1 MCQVVLEP
9 CCPSTALWCATILAL
24 ETRSPFFS
32 MLPNRVNYLHA
43 TVQNNSMLTVG
54 IVRSTEYISNKHYRS
69 LTTWIHKNNH
79 LNTKSTHQTHGSGR
93 PTAASTRETRF
104 LARKSPETGRKTPES
119 ARPAASAR
127 GGGGIRSYRSE
138 LGARWPDSG
147 ANRPKSP
154 ARRPSK
160 VSCVGGGAESA
171 RCEWIRRPRRVQ
183 TGGGMGWGLK
193 TLNGLTGDP
202 KS

>member
-1 MCQVVLEP
+1 MFYIFFLNFKFWKRKIRNLTGKRFPEP
-9 CCPSTALWCATILAL
+9 TGNGKFYRKPV
-24 ETRSPFFS
+24 FS
-32 MLPNRVNYLHA
+32 VRKTFPCTKYMGKIIYLINYE
-43 TVQNNSMLTVG
+43 Q
-54 IVRSTEYISNKHYRS
+54 IWTEYISNKHYRS

-93 PTAASTRETRF
+93 PAAASTRETRF

-127 GGGGIRSYRSE
+127 GGGGIRSYRSKI
-138 LGARWPDSG
+138 GARWPDSG

-160 VSCVGGGAESA
+160 VSCVGEELRLLGVSG
-171 RCEWIRRPRRVQ
+171 
-183 TGGGMGWGLK
+183 
-193 TLNGLTGDP
+193 
-202 KS
+202 